1 VRRAL
6 VTLLVGALGA
16 LVGLAVDPRPAAAK
30 EGVVARVLTPI
41 PRDSQAGTK
50 LTAVWT
56 LSFVE
61 DGKRRP
67 FGGGDVFIRLFGPDG
82 SRSRRVYAE
91 PVRPG
96 RYRARVGVPRGGVTR
111 IVIGLMGILCDGD
124 QNGCRPSPKLF
135 PIAGDPFR

>member
-1 VRRAL
+1 
-6 VTLLVGALGA
+6 VTLLVGALVA
-16 LVGLAVDPRPAAAK
+16 LVGLAVAPRPAAAK

-50 LTAVWT
+50 LTVVWT

-67 FGGGDVFIRLFGPDG
+67 FGGGDVFIRLFGSDG
-82 SRSRRVYAE
+82 SRSRRVSAE
-91 PVRPG
+91 PVRLG
-96 RYRARVGVPRGGVTR
+96 RYRARIGVPRGGVTR